1 MRKAFNFKWKKSI
14 FTKLIGSFILYVI
27 VMVITFGICVL
38 LEVLIMTK
46 GNPESVFPNSIFDEN
61 GDVANLEAIQSLG
74 GWVEELDEDYRVIGI
89 FGEKKTDME
98 RYSVEELLDLTSHL
112 GEQEYMGFLVKPEN
126 STRKYLCIYDRDMM
140 EINITF
146 LLNRE
151 GDIGGLSIFPV
162 FFPISILE
170 IVLISLYL
178 KKKIK
183 NPLDA
188 IVEGMEH
195 LKADSGVRIHIKTE
209 AEFEK
214 IVETFNLMAQRLEEE
229 KAERELLTQKKNQM
243 LLELSHDIRTPV
255 ATIKSYVSALEEG
268 LVAQEKKAEVYRIID
283 AKAGR
288 VQKLSDDMF
297 MMLKMDNPEYE
308 PCWEDTDICEFLRQ
322 LCAEYHEEI
331 TREGF
336 DFAIDIPEA
345 PFSVPVDRGLISRAI
360 ENLLT
365 NALRY
370 NRTGQRISVSLRGG
384 AQRVLLAVSDDGEE
398 IPADLAGQM
407 FHAFF
412 RGDASRQTSGGTG
425 LGLAISR
432 TIIEKHGGSI
442 RYSRRNGEN
451 VFEVELPVDRRL

>member
-1 MRKAFNFKWKKSI
+1 MIRAFRWKKSI
-14 FTKLIGSFILYVI
+14 FTKLIGSFILYAI
-27 VMVITFGICVL
+27 VMVITFGGFLLLDVL
-38 LEVLIMTK
+38 VMTE
-46 GNPESVFPNSIFDEN
+46 GNPASVFPNSIFDEK
-61 GDVANLEAIQSLG
+61 GDVVNQETIQSLG
-74 GWVEELDEDYRVIGI
+74 GWVEELDEDYRVIGVY
-89 FGEKKTDME
+89 GEKKTDTE
-98 RYSVEELLDLTSHL
+98 RYSVEELLDLTSNL
-112 GEQEYMGFLVKPEN
+112 GQQEYMGFLIKPEN
-126 STRKYLCIYDRDMM
+126 SSRRYLCIYGRDML
-140 EINITF
+140 EVNVTF

-151 GDIGGLSIFPV
+151 GDIGGLSVFPL

-188 IVEGMEH
+188 IVAGMEC
-195 LKADSGVRIHIKTE
+195 LKADSCVRIRIKTE

-268 LVAQEKKAEVYRIID
+268 LVPQEKQEEVYRIID
-283 AKAGR
+283 TKAGR

-297 MMLKMDNPEYE
+297 VMLKMDNPEYE
-308 PCWEDTDICEFLRQ
+308 LYREDKDICEFLRQ

-331 TREGF
+331 TGAGF
-336 DFAIDIPEA
+336 DFAIDIPETPISA
-345 PFSVPVDRGLISRAI
+345 FIDPELIFRAV
-360 ENLLT
+360 ENLLI

-370 NRTGQRISVSLRGG
+370 NRTGQRISVSLRAG
-384 AQRVLLAVSDDGEE
+384 AQEIMLAVSDDGEE
-398 IPADLAGQM
+398 IAADLAGQM
-407 FHAFF
+407 FHAFS
-412 RGDASRQTSGGTG
+412 RGDASRRTNGGTG

-432 TIIEKHGGSI
+432 IIVEKHGGSI
-442 RYSRRNGEN
+442 RYSRRDGEN

>member
-1 MRKAFNFKWKKSI
+1 M
-14 FTKLIGSFILYVI
+14 
-27 VMVITFGICVL
+27 
-38 LEVLIMTK
+38 
-46 GNPESVFPNSIFDEN
+46 
-61 GDVANLEAIQSLG
+61 
-74 GWVEELDEDYRVIGI
+74 
-89 FGEKKTDME
+89 
-98 RYSVEELLDLTSHL
+98 
-112 GEQEYMGFLVKPEN
+112 
-126 STRKYLCIYDRDMM
+126 
-140 EINITF
+140 
-146 LLNRE
+146 
-151 GDIGGLSIFPV
+151 
-162 FFPISILE
+162 
-170 IVLISLYL
+170 
-178 KKKIK
+178 
-183 NPLDA
+183 
-188 IVEGMEH
+188 
-195 LKADSGVRIHIKTE
+195 
-209 AEFEK
+209 
-214 IVETFNLMAQRLEEE
+214 
-229 KAERELLTQKKNQM
+229 TQKKNQM

-336 DFAIDIPEA
+336 DFAIDIPEV
-345 PFSVPVDRGLISRAI
+345 PISVPVDRGLISRAI

-370 NRTGQRISVSLRGG
+370 NRTGQRISVSLRAE

-432 TIIEKHGGSI
+432 IIIEKHGGSI

-451 VFEVELPVDRRL
+451 VFEVELSVDRRL